1 MVSVVV
7 VGSIIPKPSLFRLQ
21 FAISAHYQ
29 ATKGVCK
36 PHATSNF
43 PETRCSF
50 LPIAQPLALFVAH
63 SAFISLSV
71 TSEAFAMKPKP
82 RLISPISPICPN
94 PETRKAYI
102 RIPETSALLR
112 HYATSAFVLGS
123 IWSIASISSISSI
136 SSTCALQ
143 SLCAIAKLGG
153 RSLHLG
159 NLASLCTNAKLGK
172 PFSSY
177 GNLSAFSSFSSFL
190 ATR

>member
-1 MVSVVV
+1 MV
-7 VGSIIPKPSLFRLQ
+7 
-21 FAISAHYQ
+21 
-29 ATKGVCK
+29 GVCRGGRLY
-36 PHATSNF
+36 H

-112 HYATSAFVLGS
+112 FLATSAFALGS
-123 IWSIASISSISSI
+123 MFLYRFYIVYYVYCIYLRPPKPLHQSETWWS
-136 SSTCALQ
+136 
-143 SLCAIAKLGG
+143 
-153 RSLHLG
+153 
-159 NLASLCTNAKLGK
+159 LASSWQLGKPLRIRATSETFASFAELGK
-172 PFSSY
+172 PFH
-177 GNLSAFSSFSSFL
+177 LL
-190 ATR
+190 ATFLPFLLSSQLTAFYVRDRLRY